1 MRLIYKL
8 NIKDIVEEEVLIRL
22 VVVGEA
28 AMETSK
34 VEADTGETVD
44 VVARVTS
51 EVVVV
56 VAVTSE
62 VAGAEREVNLFCLR
76 TLLILQLHYL
86 FPGYRGGREG
96 FNGNEDQGE
105 RQTQS

>member
-8 NIKDIVEEEVLIRL
+8 NIKDIVEEVLIRL

-28 AMETSK
+28 AMVTSK

-44 VVARVTS
+44 VVAPVTS

-76 TLLILQLHYL
+76 TFLIPQLHRL
-86 FPGYRGGREG
+86 FPGYRGGRES
-96 FNGNEDQGE
+96 FNGNGDQGE